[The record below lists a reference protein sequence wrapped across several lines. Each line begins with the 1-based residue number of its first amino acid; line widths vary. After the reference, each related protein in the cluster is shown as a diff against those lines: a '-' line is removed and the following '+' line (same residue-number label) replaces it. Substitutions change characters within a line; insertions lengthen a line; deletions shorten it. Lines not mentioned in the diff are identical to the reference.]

1 MKYEFEIID
10 GRFAIIADGIEIYAC
25 NTECIKPR
33 KFYNAKALVLEAAIM
48 SHTDI
53 APELCEDI
61 ALRVLENGYTRH
73 RNGWGE
79 EETVTISE

>member
-10 GRFAIIADGIEIYAC
+10 GRFAIIADGIEIYAF

-33 KFYNAKALVLEAAIM
+33 KLYNAKALVIEAAIM
-48 SHTDI
+48 AHTDI

-61 ALRVLENGYTRH
+61 ALRTLEQGYATH
-73 RNGWGE
+73 
-79 EETVTISE
+79 TI

>member
-25 NTECIKPR
+25 NTACIRPR
-33 KFYNAKALVLEAAIM
+33 KEYNAKALVIEAAIM

-61 ALRVLENGYTRH
+61 ALRALEQGYATH
-73 RNGWGE
+73 
-79 EETVTISE
+79 TI

>member
-10 GRFAIIADGIEIYAC
+10 GRFAIIADGIEIYAF

-33 KFYNAKALVLEAAIM
+33 IFYSPKVLALEAAIM

-61 ALRVLENGYTRH
+61 ALRVLETGKATYT
-73 RNGWGE
+73 
-79 EETVTISE
+79 I